1 MIGSC
6 PDVADPTKPDGTFVA
21 FVGPEIP
28 VVEPGAGRLFKGR
41 SVAAKVEVE
50 RVSLA
55 GIPVCVGTSVWL
67 AVDDTAVLMSSK
79 DGRGKS
85 TAGADVVNAPFVFES
100 SIKAVESACETW
112 DGSKLET
119 SEDSGSW
126 PVPVTLGVGSP
137 VWFGTRSDSVE
148 ISDGR
153 VKDSEAGMPPFEV
166 IRVGTLTLDGM
177 PVGMGIAVSDEGS
190 SWIEVE
196 PRIELLS
203 GVVMVGSMTE
213 AVEPPET
220 TGNNPSPVLDGVAC
234 ASDIEEVGC
243 MLLLEANTVVGA
255 VVPGTSIPVCDAGRT
270 SPVDVGTAGPSEVGL
285 GLGIAR
291 AEAEDVLT
299 TGA

>member
-1 MIGSC
+1 MIGNC

-28 VVEPGAGRLFKGR
+28 VVEPGAGRPFKGR

-55 GIPVCVGTSVWL
+55 GIPVCVGTSIWL
-67 AVDDTAVLMSSK
+67 ADDDTAVLMSSK

-85 TAGADVVNAPFVFES
+85 TAGADVVNAPFVFDS
-100 SIKAVESACETW
+100 STKAVESACKVW
-112 DGSKLET
+112 DGSNLET

-137 VWFGTRSDSVE
+137 VWFGTRSDRVELSV
-148 ISDGR
+148 GR
-153 VKDSEAGMPPFEV
+153 VKDSEVGMPP
-166 IRVGTLTLDGM
+166 LDGM
-177 PVGMGIAVSDEGS
+177 PVGMGIAVSNEGS

-196 PRIELLS
+196 PSIELLPD
-203 GVVMVGSMTE
+203 VVMVGSTTE
-213 AVEPPET
+213 PVEPPET
-220 TGNNPSPVLDGVAC
+220 TGNSPSPVLDGVAC
-234 ASDIEEVGC
+234 ASDVGC

-255 VVPGTSIPVCDAGRT
+255 VVSGISTPVCDAGRT
-270 SPVDVGTAGPSEVGL
+270 SPVDVGTAGPSEVRL
-285 GLGIAR
+285 GLRIAR
-291 AEAEDVLT
+291 AEVEDVLA